1 MKAEVNG
8 RPETGQ
14 IWATGSQKFALMK
27 GISESLAGRLI
38 PLEFMPLSIYE
49 RTGHGLGQ
57 TPYLPSPV
65 LVSKLRI
72 PDTNEA
78 WRFIYL
84 LRRLSKSAQR
94 FIRFQQRLFFQHFT
108 LILGEVYRLAPS
120 GLSRPDRLRPCRP
133 CLLPLLRVPCA
144 CLSGLTDTCTAHSLW
159 SI

>member
-38 PLEFMPLSIYE
+38 EFMPLSIYE
-49 RTGHGLGQ
+49 RTGHSLGQ

-78 WRFIYL
+78 GRFIYL
-84 LRRLSKSAQR
+84 LRRLSKSAKSTA
-94 FIRFQQRLFFQHFT
+94 RLLTFLRSEHSR
-108 LILGEVYRLAPS
+108 IAP
-120 GLSRPDRLRPCRP
+120 
-133 CLLPLLRVPCA
+133 
-144 CLSGLTDTCTAHSLW
+144 
-159 SI
+159 

>member
-38 PLEFMPLSIYE
+38 PLEFMPLSIDE

-57 TPYLPSPV
+57 TPYLPSLV

-84 LRRLSKSAQR
+84 LRRLSKSAKSTAR
-94 FIRFQQRLFFQHFT
+94 LLTFIRS
-108 LILGEVYRLAPS
+108 E
-120 GLSRPDRLRPCRP
+120 
-133 CLLPLLRVPCA
+133 LPRISP
-144 CLSGLTDTCTAHSLW
+144 
-159 SI
+159 

>member
-1 MKAEVNG
+1 
-8 RPETGQ
+8 
-14 IWATGSQKFALMK
+14 MK

-84 LRRLSKSAQR
+84 LRRLSKSAKSTA
-94 FIRFQQRLFFQHFT
+94 RLLTFLRSEHSWISPLRSVRRPTVLSIPTAPFSFQHSTFV
-108 LILGEVYRLAPS
+108 LGEVCRLDPS
-120 GLSRPDRLRPCRP
+120 GFSRLDRLRLRRP
-133 CLLPLLRVPCA
+133 CLLPLLWAPCGR
-144 CLSGLTDTCTAHSLW
+144 LSGF
-159 SI
+159 

>member
-38 PLEFMPLSIYE
+38 EFMPLSIYE
-49 RTGHGLGQ
+49 RTGHSLGQ

-65 LVSKLRI
+65 LVSKFRI

-84 LRRLSKSAQR
+84 LRRLSKSAKSTA
-94 FIRFQQRLFFQHFT
+94 RLLTFLRSEH
-108 LILGEVYRLAPS
+108 
-120 GLSRPDRLRPCRP
+120 SRI
-133 CLLPLLRVPCA
+133 A
-144 CLSGLTDTCTAHSLW
+144 Q
-159 SI
+159 

>member
-27 GISESLAGRLI
+27 GIAESLAGRLI

-78 WRFIYL
+78 
-84 LRRLSKSAQR
+84 
-94 FIRFQQRLFFQHFT
+94 
-108 LILGEVYRLAPS
+108 
-120 GLSRPDRLRPCRP
+120 
-133 CLLPLLRVPCA
+133 
-144 CLSGLTDTCTAHSLW
+144 
-159 SI
+159 

>member
-1 MKAEVNG
+1 MKAEVNS

-49 RTGHGLGQ
+49 LTGHG
-57 TPYLPSPV
+57 

-84 LRRLSKSAQR
+84 LRRLSKSAKSTA
-94 FIRFQQRLFFQHFT
+94 RLLTFLRSEHSR
-108 LILGEVYRLAPS
+108 IAP
-120 GLSRPDRLRPCRP
+120 
-133 CLLPLLRVPCA
+133 
-144 CLSGLTDTCTAHSLW
+144 
-159 SI
+159 

>member
-49 RTGHGLGQ
+49 LTGHGQGQ

-84 LRRLSKSAQR
+84 LRRLSKSAKSTA
-94 FIRFQQRLFFQHFT
+94 RLLTFLRSEHSR
-108 LILGEVYRLAPS
+108 IAP
-120 GLSRPDRLRPCRP
+120 
-133 CLLPLLRVPCA
+133 
-144 CLSGLTDTCTAHSLW
+144 
-159 SI
+159 

>member
-49 RTGHGLGQ
+49 RTGHSLGQ
-57 TPYLPSPV
+57 TPYLPSPL

-84 LRRLSKSAQR
+84 LRRLSKSAKSTA
-94 FIRFQQRLFFQHFT
+94 RLLTFLRSEHSR
-108 LILGEVYRLAPS
+108 IAP
-120 GLSRPDRLRPCRP
+120 
-133 CLLPLLRVPCA
+133 
-144 CLSGLTDTCTAHSLW
+144 
-159 SI
+159 

>member
-49 RTGHGLGQ
+49 QTGHSLGQ

-72 PDTNEA
+72 RTQTKPGA
-78 WRFIYL
+78 SFVCC
-84 LRRLSKSAQR
+84 A
-94 FIRFQQRLFFQHFT
+94 
-108 LILGEVYRLAPS
+108 VYQKAPN
-120 GLSRPDRLRPCRP
+120 
-133 CLLPLLRVPCA
+133 LPHA
-144 CLSGLTDTCTAHSLW
+144 F
-159 SI
+159 